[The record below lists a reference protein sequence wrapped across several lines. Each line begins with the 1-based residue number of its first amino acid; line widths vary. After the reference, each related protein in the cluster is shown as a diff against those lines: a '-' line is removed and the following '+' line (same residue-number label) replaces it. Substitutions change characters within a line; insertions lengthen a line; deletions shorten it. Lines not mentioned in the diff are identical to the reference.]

1 MILQV
6 FIVRVL
12 AVYLALLAA
21 TRIMGKREIGEL
33 SAIDFVVAILM
44 ADLATL
50 PITNEDMPVI
60 LALVPLGLI
69 TFLQVSTSILC
80 LKSNRFRRLIYGRP
94 NVLIAKG
101 KMQLGEMRKARY
113 NIDDLLTQLRQRNV
127 FDINDV
133 DYAVL
138 ETSGELTVSLKSTK
152 QAVTRDD
159 LSLPHTNFSGIPLT
173 LIDDG
178 EINKQGLSDADLD
191 EAWLLKR
198 LRRRGIHDVKEVFFA
213 SLSSDGSIYLMKR
226 QAAEEAI
233 PTEQEIH

>member
-1 MILQV
+1 MQI
-6 FIVRVL
+6 FIGRVL
-12 AVYLALLAA
+12 IVYLALLAA
-21 TRIMGKREIGEL
+21 TRIMGKREIGQL

-50 PITNEDMPVI
+50 PITYEEISIPE
-60 LALVPLGLI
+60 ALMPLGLI

-94 NVLIAKG
+94 NVLIAQG

-127 FDINDV
+127 FDVNDV

-138 ETSGELTVSLKSTK
+138 ETSGDLTVSLKKPK

-159 LSLPHTNFSGIPLT
+159 LQLPAAAGGIPLT

-178 EINKQGLSDADLD
+178 EVNKQGLADADLD
-191 EAWLLKR
+191 ETWLMKR

-213 SLSSDGSIYLMKR
+213 SLSNDGSIYLMKR
-226 QAAEEAI
+226 RQAEEAI
-233 PTEQEIH
+233 QLEEEIH

>member
-1 MILQV
+1 MQL
-6 FIVRVL
+6 FIGRVL
-12 AVYLALLAA
+12 IVYLALLAA
-21 TRIMGKREIGEL
+21 TRIMGKREIGQL

-50 PITNEDMPVI
+50 PITNEAISIPQ
-60 LALVPLGLI
+60 ALLPLGLI

-94 NVLIAKG
+94 NVLIAQG

-127 FDINDV
+127 FDVNDV

-138 ETSGELTVSLKSTK
+138 ETSGDLTVSLKTPK

-159 LSLPHTNFSGIPLT
+159 LRLPASAGGIPLT

-178 EINKQGLSDADLD
+178 EVNKQGLADADLD
-191 EAWLLKR
+191 EAWLMKR
-198 LRRRGIHDVKEVFFA
+198 LRRRGVHDVKEVFFA

-226 QAAEEAI
+226 RQAEEAVK
-233 PTEQEIH
+233 TEEEIH

>member
-1 MILQV
+1 MQL
-6 FIVRVL
+6 FIGRVL
-12 AVYLALLAA
+12 IVYLALLAA
-21 TRIMGKREIGEL
+21 TRIMGKREIGQL

-50 PITNEDMPVI
+50 PITNEAISIPQ
-60 LALVPLGLI
+60 ALLPLGLI

-94 NVLIAKG
+94 NVLIAQG

-127 FDINDV
+127 FDVNDV

-138 ETSGELTVSLKSTK
+138 ETSGDLT
-152 QAVTRDD
+152 VTRDD
-159 LSLPHTNFSGIPLT
+159 LRLPASAGGIPLT

-178 EINKQGLSDADLD
+178 EVNKQGLADADLD
-191 EAWLLKR
+191 EAWLMKR
-198 LRRRGIHDVKEVFFA
+198 LRRRGVHDVKEVFFA

-226 QAAEEAI
+226 RQAEEAVK
-233 PTEQEIH
+233 TEEEIH

>member
-1 MILQV
+1 MQI
-6 FIVRVL
+6 FIGRVL
-12 AVYLALLAA
+12 IVYLALLAA
-21 TRIMGKREIGEL
+21 TRIMGKREIGQL

-50 PITNEDMPVI
+50 PITNEEISIPE
-60 LALVPLGLI
+60 ALMPLGLI

-94 NVLIAKG
+94 NVLIAQG

-127 FDINDV
+127 FDVNDV

-138 ETSGELTVSLKSTK
+138 ETSGDLTVSLKKPK

-159 LSLPHTNFSGIPLT
+159 LQLPAAAGGIPLT

-178 EINKQGLSDADLD
+178 EVNKQGLADADLD
-191 EAWLLKR
+191 ETWLMKR

-213 SLSSDGSIYLMKR
+213 SLSNDGSIYLMKR
-226 QAAEEAI
+226 RQAEEAI
-233 PTEQEIH
+233 QSEQEIH